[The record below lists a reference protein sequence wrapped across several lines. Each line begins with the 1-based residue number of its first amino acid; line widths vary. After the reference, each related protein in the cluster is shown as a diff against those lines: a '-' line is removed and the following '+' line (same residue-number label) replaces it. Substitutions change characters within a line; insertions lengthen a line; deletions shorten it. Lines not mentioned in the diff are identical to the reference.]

1 MYFFFFFFI
10 PFLVPKT
17 FKMNVCDRDKDFG
30 EYHTKLVIFS
40 KASNELVILVIA
52 LIVN

>member
-1 MYFFFFFFI
+1 MYFFFSFL
-10 PFLVPKT
+10 FLVPKT
-17 FKMNVCDRDKDFG
+17 FKMNVYDRDPDFG

-40 KASNELVILVIA
+40 EVWTELVILVIA